1 MLFVI
6 QGRKYPADS
15 LQDISL
21 ADMLAVKRQTGMSM
35 TELDAALNKL
45 VEESSTT
52 EGGPGME
59 SLDDASLFA
68 LATMIWLARRHAG
81 EKSLTLEEAADFPL
95 RELSMEA
102 EPGDLPN
109 RPARRARAAKKA
121 PATKR
126 ASAAAKRTP
135 ATGGRTRT
143 SKTPSG
149 PA

>member
-45 VEESSTT
+45 VQESSAA
-52 EGGPGME
+52 ESGPGMDT
-59 SLDDASLFA
+59 LDDASLFA

-95 RELSMEA
+95 RELTMEA

-109 RPARRARAAKKA
+109 RPARRARAVKKA
-121 PATKR
+121 PA
-126 ASAAAKRTP
+126 AKKTP
-135 ATGGRTRT
+135 ATAGRTRT